1 MFSRKAALKN
11 FASCTG
17 KHLFWDRF
25 LIKCRPSTI
34 PTQVFSCKNY
44 RFFSVFTDP
53 ILLYIVTHQGIFFVI
68 VIVFLIALLLFN
80 GHKVQQQLC
89 VYILYCIFIFI
100 FFVADVCNTWKL
112 FDRKKKFKNIFS
124 YRPPSV
130 AASLPSCCCTARR
143 IFQRD
148 HLVARGIK
156 RCFLGCLSD

>member
-53 ILLYIVTHQGIFFVI
+53 ILLYIVTHQSIFFVI
-68 VIVFLIALLLFN
+68 VIVFLIALLLYN
-80 GHKVQQQLC
+80 GHEVQQQLC

-100 FFVADVCNTWKL
+100 FFVAHVCNKWKL
-112 FDRKKKFKNIFS
+112 FDRKKKFKISFLTDHLRWRLL
-124 YRPPSV
+124 YPVV
-130 AASLPSCCCTARR
+130 AAQQDAFFRETTW
-143 IFQRD
+143 Q
-148 HLVARGIK
+148 HVE
-156 RCFLGCLSD
+156 LSDVFQAA